1 MKRYGIFYGSTTGST
16 EDVAHRIAKRL
27 DISDSDIHNVAST
40 APSAVADYDV
50 LLLGTSTWGSGEL
63 QDDWYDFVAGMRE
76 LDLKGKQIAIFGV
89 GDESMSDT
97 FCSAV
102 GKLYEELQP
111 TGAEFIGAFP
121 DDVYHFDHTDA
132 DVDGVVV
139 GLLLD
144 ETNHPDLT
152 DGRIEKWTEQIRRET
167 AE

>member
-1 MKRYGIFYGSTTGST
+1 MKRYGIFYGSTTGTT
-16 EDVAHRIAKRL
+16 EDVAHRLAKLL
-27 DISDSDIHNVAST
+27 DIPESDIHNVANTS
-40 APSAVADYDV
+40 PSAVADYDV
-50 LLLGTSTWGSGEL
+50 LLLGTSTWGSGDL
-63 QDDWYDFVAGMRE
+63 QDDWYDFVAGLRE

-102 GKLYEELQP
+102 GKLYKDLQS
-111 TGAEFIGAFP
+111 TGGEFIGSFP
-121 DDVYHFDHTDA
+121 NDVYDFEHTEA

-152 DGRIEKWTEQIRRET
+152 DGRLADWAEEIRRQT
-167 AE
+167 A